1 MENQEKRG
9 SEDGK
14 AAGLKE
20 ENGVNVGTVVSTL
33 EGPSTNEFAFVINE
47 KAGVMPVRRN
57 QFVELDTP
65 EGRLIGTVTNIAK
78 TNRYFER
85 AESVKEYERS
95 GAPMNTIFPTER
107 WEYIV
112 AETKPLGVYSGD
124 RLNRP
129 NFPPS
134 PGTKVY
140 LAENQTLKKFLGIDE
155 KGLELGKVEHHD
167 LPVRLNMTRLVQKHI
182 ALLGIS
188 GSGKSVTASVLIEE
202 LLDRKKENG
211 RPALLIVDTHGE
223 YTGFAQPANR
233 GESDYSDRT
242 KVVKGDEVRIGVQNM
257 NARAFADFLPEMSP
271 VQQRDLDR
279 ILSALKSAKK
289 AEGKQYHLEN
299 LIEAIEADEKIKDN
313 TKQALVS
320 WISDLRSMKLFNYSD
335 YPPCTDMQAGKA
347 LILDLSDINYLRKKQ
362 MIVAYITRKLFNLR
376 RNGLI
381 PPFVEIIEE
390 AHQFAPEGI
399 RKEDALSKGII
410 ETMAREG
417 RKFHAC
423 LCLISQR
430 PTQLS
435 TTALSQANTHIILR
449 VTNPYDLDHIG
460 KSSEGITRDTLDTIS
475 SLRVGEGLIVGEAVN
490 FPVFVRV
497 RNRRSQLPPYSST
510 FEEEAAKYE
519 TVFEQKK
526 ADAKQYM

>member
-1 MENQEKRG
+1 METKGN
-9 SEDGK
+9 
-14 AAGLKE
+14 GLNT
-20 ENGVNVGTVVSTL
+20 ENGANGMNVGTVVSTL
-33 EGPSTNEFAFVINE
+33 EGPSTSEFAFVINE
-47 KAGVMPVRRN
+47 KAGIMPVRRN

-65 EGRLIGTVTNIAK
+65 EGRLIGTITNIVK

-95 GAPMNTIFPTER
+95 GSPMNTIFPTER
-107 WEYIV
+107 WEYMV
-112 AETKPLGVYSGD
+112 AETKPLGVYSSD

-129 NFPPS
+129 TFPPS

-140 LAENQTLKKFLGIDE
+140 LAEIKTLKRFLGLDE
-155 KGLELGKVEHHD
+155 KGLELGMVEHHD
-167 LPVRLNMTRLVQKHI
+167 LPVKLNMTRLVQKHL

-202 LLDRKKENG
+202 LLDRKKGEG
-211 RPALLIVDTHGE
+211 RPALLIIDTHGE
-223 YTGFAQPANR
+223 YAGFGQPAKR
-233 GESDYSDRT
+233 GEADYSDRV
-242 KVVKGDEVRIGVQNM
+242 KVVKGEEIRIGVQNM
-257 NARAFADFLPEMSP
+257 NARTFADFLPEMSP

-279 ILSALKSAKK
+279 ILSALKTAKK
-289 AEGKQYHLEN
+289 AEGKQYHLED
-299 LIEAIEADEKIKDN
+299 LIEAIEEDTKIKDN

-320 WISDLRSMKLFNYSD
+320 WIADLRSMNLFNYSD
-335 YPPCTDMQAGKA
+335 YPPCSDMQAGKA
-347 LILDLSDINYLRKKQ
+347 LVLDLSDLTYLRKKQ
-362 MIVAYITRKLFNLR
+362 LIVAYITRKLFYLR
-376 RNGLI
+376 KNGLV
-381 PPFVEIIEE
+381 PPFVEVIEE

-410 ETMAREG
+410 ETIAREG

-430 PTQLS
+430 PIQLS
-435 TTALSQANTHIILR
+435 TTALSQCNTHLILR
-449 VTNPYDLDHIG
+449 VTNPYDLKHIG
-460 KSSEGITRDTLDTIS
+460 ESSEGITSDTLDTIS

-497 RNRRSQLPPYSST
+497 RNRKSQLPPYSST

-519 TVFEQKK
+519 AVFEQKK